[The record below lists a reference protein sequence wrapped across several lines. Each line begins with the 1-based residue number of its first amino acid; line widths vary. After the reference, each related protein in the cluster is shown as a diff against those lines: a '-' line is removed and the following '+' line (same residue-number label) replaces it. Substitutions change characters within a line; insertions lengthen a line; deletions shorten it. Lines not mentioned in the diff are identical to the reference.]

1 MSEYTSVY
9 LREKAAP
16 LLTFRDH
23 PTAEELEGKS
33 DEEIRAIYQEV
44 QTYNNTVDETFGCE
58 LFYLTTTPSRRL
70 DVLSWS
76 QDPKPLTKSMLEE
89 IIEFYNEEISSYER
103 IVSERKDDIDR
114 YEARIVRAN
123 ADLYDK
129 IEEDIFDCK
138 RSIEECLEE
147 MEELKLY
154 RFRFRFLLG
163 ILEDKTNSER
173 YELIY
178 TKC

>member
-9 LREKAAP
+9 LREKVAQ
-16 LLTFRDH
+16 LLSFRDH

-33 DEEIRAIYQEV
+33 EEEIKALYQEV
-44 QTYNNTVDETFGCE
+44 RTYNNTVGETFGCE
-58 LFYLTTTPSRRL
+58 LFYLTTTPSRQL
-70 DVLSWS
+70 DVLPWS

-89 IIEFYNEEISSYER
+89 IIDFYNEEISSYER
-103 IVSERKDDIDR
+103 IISERKEDIER

-123 ADLYDK
+123 VDLYDK

-138 RSIEECLEE
+138 HSIEECREE
-147 MEELKLY
+147 LDELKLY
-154 RFRFRFLLG
+154 CSKFRFLHG
-163 ILEDKTNSER
+163 ILENQSNSER

>member
-9 LREKAAP
+9 LREKTAP
-16 LLTFRDH
+16 LLSFRDY

-33 DEEIRAIYQEV
+33 KEEIQATYQEV
-44 QTYNNTVDETFGCE
+44 QTYNNTVVETFGCE

-70 DVLSWS
+70 DVLPWS

-89 IIEFYNEEISSYER
+89 VIDFYNEEISSYKR
-103 IVSERKDDIDR
+103 IITERKDDIER

-129 IEEDIFDCK
+129 IDEDIFDCK
-138 RSIEECLEE
+138 RSIEECREE
-147 MEELKLY
+147 MDELKLY
-154 RFRFRFLLG
+154 CSKFRFLQG
-163 ILEDKTNSER
+163 ILEDKSNSER

>member
-16 LLTFRDH
+16 LLSFREY
-23 PTAEELEGKS
+23 PAGEELEGKS
-33 DEEIRAIYQEV
+33 EEEIQSLYQEV
-44 QTYNNTVDETFGCE
+44 QSYNNTVDETFGCE

-70 DVLSWS
+70 NVLSWS
-76 QDPKPLTKSMLEE
+76 PNPKPLTKGLLEE
-89 IIEFYNEEISSYER
+89 IIDFYNEEISSYER
-103 IVSERKDDIDR
+103 IISERKEDIER
-114 YEARIVRAN
+114 YEARIIRAN

-129 IEEDIFDCK
+129 IDEDIFNCK
-138 RSIEECLEE
+138 RSIEEIQ
-147 MEELKLY
+147 EELDELNFY
-154 RFRFRFLLG
+154 RSEFKFLQG
-163 ILEDKTNSER
+163 ILENKSNSER

>member
-9 LREKAAP
+9 LREKTAP
-16 LLTFRDH
+16 LLSFRNP

-33 DEEIRAIYQEV
+33 EEEIKALYQEV
-44 QTYNNTVDETFGCE
+44 RTYNNKVGDTFGCE

-70 DVLSWS
+70 DVLPWS
-76 QDPKPLTKSMLEE
+76 QDPEPLTKSMLEE
-89 IIEFYNEEISSYER
+89 IIDFYNEEISSYER
-103 IVSERKDDIDR
+103 IISERKEDIVR

-138 RSIEECLEE
+138 RGIEECQEE
-147 MEELKLY
+147 LDELKLY
-154 RFRFRFLLG
+154 CSKFRFLQG
-163 ILEDKTNSER
+163 ILENNSNSER